1 MMNELIALILPH
13 KAVLYYDA
21 LAFGVMLALMIVCVD
36 LDFDCS
42 NKNNGV
48 CIINLNH

>member
-13 KAVLYYDA
+13 QAVLYYDA

-42 NKNNGV
+42 NKKTMV
-48 CIINLNH
+48 CA